1 MARLSRYVLP
11 GYPQHLIQRGN
22 NRQAVFADGEDRDYF
37 LELLRGGAGKCHC
50 DVHAYVLMTNH
61 IHLLLT
67 PGEGGGI
74 GRLFQ
79 HIGRYYVPYFN
90 RRHRRTGTLW
100 EGRYRATV
108 IDAENFLLTCYRYIE
123 LNPVRAEMVKHP
135 RDYPASS
142 YRANAKGR
150 ADGIVAPHPVYEA
163 LGPDPAARQA
173 AYRQLFRRRIGEPT
187 LDEIRAA
194 TNKGWVLGTDRFRE
208 KVEAMLDRPAAP
220 RPRGGDRRSKAYRE
234 SAGRT
239 RPR

>member
-11 GYPQHLIQRGN
+11 GYPQHVIQRGN
-22 NRQAVFADGEDRDYF
+22 NRQAIFADDEDQEYF
-37 LELLRGGAGKCHC
+37 LELLQAGVGKCDC
-50 DVHAYVLMTNH
+50 DIHAYVLMPNH

-67 PGEGGGI
+67 PNEGGGI

-79 HIGRYYVPYFN
+79 HLGRYYVPYFN
-90 RRHRRTGTLW
+90 RRYQRTGTLW
-100 EGRYRATV
+100 EGRYKATV
-108 IDAENFLLTCYRYIE
+108 IDAESYLLTCYRYIE
-123 LNPVRAEMVKHP
+123 LNPVRAKMVKHP

-150 ADGIVAPHPVYEA
+150 ADGIVAPHSVYDT
-163 LGPDPAARQA
+163 LGPDAAARQA

-208 KVEAMLDRPAAP
+208 RVEEMLDRPAAP
-220 RPRGGDRRSKAYRE
+220 RPKGGDRRSKAYRE
-234 SAGRT
+234 SMNRA
-239 RPR
+239 